1 MIILYKYRSRFKR
14 HWARQMGRLYSTPID
29 RARPLRVCTA
39 RVSSKQTLMIYRT
52 IRNPVHPILISITEA
67 LNLENEISYK
77 YQMYLHWHDKF
88 LFFQM
93 RQKPIWTLYQ
103 SVVIILSDFCI
114 CIFYFFFFVKN
125 IRKNIFSFSLIAAK
139 VKFDFIKKLFFLLL
153 FPYMRSL
160 IDDKINN

>member
-1 MIILYKYRSRFKR
+1 MLSRLSAKEFSLGRRFDKGRIKTDREVTQRDKFATKKTRMIVSALVGSLVSLNSVLTTGSIMIILYKYRSRFKR

-77 YQMYLHWHDKF
+77 YQMYLH
-88 LFFQM
+88 
-93 RQKPIWTLYQ
+93 
-103 SVVIILSDFCI
+103 
-114 CIFYFFFFVKN
+114 
-125 IRKNIFSFSLIAAK
+125 
-139 VKFDFIKKLFFLLL
+139 
-153 FPYMRSL
+153 
-160 IDDKINN
+160 